1 MTDDNFQL
9 MLTRLGLPAKLANF
23 HETVYE
29 PLLQWVMSQ
38 SLKILG
44 IQGTQGSGKSTLA
57 QLLQAQLQSQG
68 LTVAILSLDD
78 LYLGKQARQQLAQQV
93 HPLLST
99 RGVPGTHDLELGESA
114 LDWIRNGRGSMALPR
129 FDKAQDDR
137 SPTTEWLHLSEPPD
151 VLIFEGWCLGVP
163 AQTPEQMV
171 QPVNQLEAEED
182 ANGRWR
188 IYVNHCLE
196 AYQQRLF
203 RHLDALIVL
212 QAPSFDQVFHWRR
225 KQEEALRQKRQ
236 GVGVMSDAELMR
248 FIQHYE
254 RLTRHALVKLPH
266 LADVVI
272 PLNADQE
279 PGIPVGLSQ
288 KGYQ

>member
-23 HETVYE
+23 NETVYE

-57 QLLQAQLQSQG
+57 QLLQSQLQSQG

-163 AQTPEQMV
+163 AQTPEQLV

-188 IYVNHCLE
+188 TYVNHCLE